1 MYNDKTI
8 ACKDCGTD
16 FIFSAGEQ
24 EFFAQK
30 GFDNEP
36 IRCKECRDKKKANS
50 RNRGPRNNNQRNN
63 RQRSFSK
70 EK

>member
-8 ACKDCGTD
+8 GCRDCGTD
-16 FIFSAGEQ
+16 FVFTAGEQ

-36 IRCKECRDKKKANS
+36 TRCKVCRDKKKAERGN
-50 RNRGPRNNNQRNN
+50 NRGFN
-63 RQRSFSK
+63 RR
-70 EK
+70 

>member
-1 MYNDKTI
+1 MYKDKTI

-16 FIFSAGEQ
+16 FVFTSGEQ

-36 IRCKECRDKKKANS
+36 VRCKECRDKKKANS
-50 RNRGPRNNNQRNN
+50 RNSRGNNGQRGNRPRNNFS
-63 RQRSFSK
+63 RQR
-70 EK
+70 